1 MKTSRERIL
10 ERLRAG
16 RQGSHFLPSRSDAD
30 IFTWHARD
38 REVAIA
44 AFADK
49 LTALKAEFYRVPH
62 AAAAAQQL
70 KTLLQPLASNDA
82 EARPQFL
89 RHAAELLESVV
100 AQEAWL
106 QTAIAV
112 LEADLPHREFA
123 SYKAG
128 ITTVEFLVARTGSLV
143 VSSAG
148 SGGRRLSVLPPF
160 HIAIA
165 TAEQVTSSLEEA
177 LAGFRK
183 SGREH
188 LTSGLTIITGPSR
201 TADIEK
207 ILVLGAHGPKRLA
220 VILIG

>member
-1 MKTSRERIL
+1 MEASRERIL

-16 RQGSHFLPSRSDAD
+16 RQGGLFLPSRSDAD

-44 AFADK
+44 TLAEK
-49 LTALKAEFYRVPH
+49 LTALKAEFHRVPNT
-62 AAAAAQQL
+62 AAAAQQL
-70 KTLLQPLASNDA
+70 KALLQPLASNDP

-89 RHAAELLESVV
+89 RHAAVLLETVV
-100 AQEAWL
+100 AQDPWL

-112 LEADLPHREFA
+112 VEADLPHREFA

-160 HIAIA
+160 HLAIA
-165 TAEQVTSSLEEA
+165 TVDQVTSSLEEA
-177 LAGFRK
+177 LAGFHK

-188 LTSGLTIITGPSR
+188 LTSVLTIITGPSR

-207 ILVLGAHGPKRLA
+207 ILVLGAHGPRRLA